1 MTGFFSPFMLH
12 RKMCRILRRR
22 DRPTAHPR
30 HMEYASQFAAQTTR
44 DTIRRRRQVTKLPR
58 PFPQYPPLSQRYR
71 FLRMRC
77 CVLALPM
84 PFTGQGA
91 LGLRCDRGR
100 MTSGMSSFLAGRHSQ
115 AFFAS
120 ALCRSN
126 AVTCILN
133 MNRISPVIFQGASVT
148 FEILIQSSR
157 QQLISL

>member
-1 MTGFFSPFMLH
+1 MTGFQPSPCSI
-12 RKMCRILRRR
+12 KVV
-22 DRPTAHPR
+22 P
-30 HMEYASQFAAQTTR
+30 YSQTTGSPYTGNMQACLRHKRR

-58 PFPQYPPLSQRYR
+58 PFPQYPPFSQRYR

-115 AFFAS
+115 AVFAS
-120 ALCRSN
+120 GPIPQQRGA
-126 AVTCILN
+126 CILD
-133 MNRISPVIFQGASVT
+133 MNGAFPRYLSRYSDCMAISGTIKQ
-148 FEILIQSSR
+148 
-157 QQLISL
+157 

>member
-1 MTGFFSPFMLH
+1 MLRKICAVFSDGRTVLLLTPGTGNMQA
-12 RKMCRILRRR
+12 CLRHQ
-22 DRPTAHPR
+22 A
-30 HMEYASQFAAQTTR
+30 TR
-44 DTIRRRRQVTKLPR
+44 DTIRRRRQVTKLPKPIPQHP
-58 PFPQYPPLSQRYR
+58 PFSQRYR

-84 PFTGQGA
+84 PFTRQGA